1 MHAADKQAG
10 ASRRARRLRE
20 RARIAVGWPRVRVRT
35 DAAAAGVLASLRH
48 PRQNGVAGRCRGSF
62 QEGTPMLEWIR
73 SRGMRLPSLTALR
86 AAAALAGAVCVQTL
100 PLLPWPEWMPW
111 LLAVALI
118 AMVFPRGDRLPVW
131 FIAGFAWTVVRADG
145 WLDARLP
152 AEWHGRDFVVSGVV
166 RDLPR
171 IEARGTRFEFG
182 VDAAE
187 LDGRRIGFSGPVRL
201 TWYEDAPTLAPCS
214 RWTLRVR
221 LRPPRGLVN
230 PGFGDSE
237 RNAAQ
242 QGRVAVGYVR
252 VAPTNRLT
260 APPRAACIDGWR
272 SAITQTVAREVDD
285 ATLGPLLRA
294 LAVGDQSAIAQR
306 DWDVLRAT
314 GIGHLIAISGLHVS
328 LFAAF
333 GAWLAR
339 RAWKVFPRLVLRVP
353 GPLLEAPVALA
364 CATAYGLLAGMGLPT
379 VRTLVM
385 IAVVLAARFLRR
397 ATRMVQSLGLAALAI
412 IAWDPLA
419 VLAAGFWLSFVGVAI
434 LLATTTPV
442 GDERPRWR
450 DMPRVQW
457 RLSLLL
463 LPLTVWFFGQASLVG
478 PLANLFAVPWISFVV
493 VPVTVAAAVLVE
505 PLPWLGVP
513 LLHLAEALLRP
524 LWQLMEWFAAQPPA
538 QHWFAAAPAWS
549 FVLATIGV
557 AVGLL
562 PRGVPLRAC
571 AVLLALP
578 MLLPAR
584 APLAAGEFEVW
595 MLDVGQGLSVLV
607 RTREHALL
615 YDAGAQF
622 AGGFDAGEAVVVPAL
637 RALGV
642 DTLDRLV
649 VSHGD
654 NDHAGG
660 ALAVHKAH
668 PYASVLAGEPE
679 RLDFPARACVA
690 GDAWRWDGVDLRVL
704 WPAAGSAASG
714 NDRSCVLAIRGDHGS
729 LVLTGDISA
738 RIEPMVAAALGGS
751 TRPLL
756 ASVAHHGSATAS
768 SAHWLDAVAPDA
780 AWVSAGHRNRFGHP
794 HADVVE
800 RHRARGITLAGTA
813 ESGCLSLRFTAAAGR
828 SPVVDACRDRRATWW
843 RAR

>member
-1 MHAADKQAG
+1 MV
-10 ASRRARRLRE
+10 E
-20 RARIAVGWPRVRVRT
+20 RIRSWRVR
-35 DAAAAGVLASLRH
+35 
-48 PRQNGVAGRCRGSF
+48 
-62 QEGTPMLEWIR
+62 
-73 SRGMRLPSLTALR
+73 LPPLTAGR
-86 AAAALAGAVCVQTL
+86 AAAALAGAVAVQSL
-100 PLLPWPEWMPW
+100 SVLPWPEWMPW
-111 LLAVALI
+111 LLAAAVIAL
-118 AMVFPRGDRLPVW
+118 VFPRGDRSVVW
-131 FIAGFAWTVVRADG
+131 FIAGFAWAVVRADG

-171 IEARGTRFEFG
+171 IEARGTRFEFR
-182 VDAAE
+182 VDTTE
-187 LDGRRIGFSGPVRL
+187 FDGRRIDFAGPIRL

-242 QGRVAVGYVR
+242 QGRVAAGYVR
-252 VAPTNRLT
+252 AAPMNRMT
-260 APPRAACIDGWR
+260 AAPRATCIDGWR
-272 SAITQTVAREVDD
+272 AAIARTIAREVDD

-294 LAVGDQSAIAQR
+294 LAVGDQSAIEER

-339 RAWKVFPRLVLRVP
+339 RAWKACPRLVLRVP

-397 ATRMVQSLGLAALAI
+397 ATSIPQSLGLAALVI

-419 VLAAGFWLSFVGVAI
+419 VLAPGFWLSFVGVAI
-434 LLATTTPV
+434 LLATTTPL

-463 LPLTVWFFGQASLVG
+463 LPLTVWYFGQASLVG
-478 PLANLFAVPWISFVV
+478 PLANLFAVPWVSFVV

-505 PLPWLGVP
+505 SLPWLGIP

-524 LWQLMEWFAAQPPA
+524 LWELMAWFAAQPPA
-538 QHWFAAAPAWS
+538 QHWFAAPSTGA
-549 FVLATIGV
+549 FVLAALGV
-557 AVGLL
+557 AAGLL

-571 AVLLALP
+571 AVLLVLP
-578 MLLPAR
+578 LLLPAR
-584 APLAAGEFEVW
+584 TPLAAGEFEVW

-607 RTREHALL
+607 RTRDHALL
-615 YDAGAQF
+615 YDAGARL

-642 DTLDRLV
+642 DALDRLV

-660 ALAVHKAH
+660 ALAVHRAH
-668 PYASVLAGEPE
+668 AYASVLAGEPE
-679 RLDFPARACVA
+679 RLAFLARACVA
-690 GDAWRWDGVDLRVL
+690 GEAWRWDGVDLRVL

-714 NDRSCVLAIRGDHGS
+714 NDRSCVLVVNGEHGS
-729 LVLTGDISA
+729 LVLTGDIST
-738 RIEPMVAAALGGS
+738 RVEPSVAAALGES

-768 SAHWLDAVAPDA
+768 SADWLDAAAPDL
-780 AWVSAGHRNRFGHP
+780 AWISAGHRNRFGHP
-794 HADVVE
+794 HADVVA
-800 RHRARGITLAGTA
+800 RHRARGIALASTA
-813 ESGCLSLRFTAAAGR
+813 ESGCLSLRFAAGAGR
-828 SPVVDACRDRRATWW
+828 RPTVDACRDRRATWW